1 MKPNFF
7 TEISSPIIC
16 EHKSD
21 SWIADH
27 STPFHFHDGYE
38 ILIFLSG
45 NASFCIGQHEQL
57 LTPGTIICCA
67 PFSLHR
73 ALPHDPR
80 SYDRILLHIR
90 KHLAFLKQH
99 LYGSFDMFSRFF
111 QANLLLL

>member
-90 KHLAFLKQH
+90 K
-99 LYGSFDMFSRFF
+99 DT
-111 QANLLLL
+111 LLSLSLSLIHI